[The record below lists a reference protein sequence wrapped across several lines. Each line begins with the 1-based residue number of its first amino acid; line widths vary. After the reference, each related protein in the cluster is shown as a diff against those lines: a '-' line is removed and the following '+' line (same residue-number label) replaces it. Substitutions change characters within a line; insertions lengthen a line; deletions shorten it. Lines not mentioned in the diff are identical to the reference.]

1 MAEQRNTVAPMSV
14 ATDESAPEP
23 KLNRFF
29 QRARILFVFLVGV
42 ALGALSLS
50 VFAKEFSSP
59 TSLRPSTLAT
69 TTEQFVALGSDGEP
83 LVKTHVQA
91 TNYVKPAVTTKR
103 TMNSTFVARRGS
115 NTDIS
120 PPFTPCF
127 VAVVRSQRP
136 RTRRTRRT
144 SVSRKRS

>member
-14 ATDESAPEP
+14 ATDEAAPEP

-115 NTDIS
+115 NTDLS
-120 PPFTPCF
+120 LTPCF